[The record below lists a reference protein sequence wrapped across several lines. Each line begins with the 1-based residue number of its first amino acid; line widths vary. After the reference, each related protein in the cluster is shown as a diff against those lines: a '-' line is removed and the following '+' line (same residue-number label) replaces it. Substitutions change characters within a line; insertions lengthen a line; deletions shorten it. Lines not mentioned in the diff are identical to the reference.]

1 MWGGREKTVEQARS
15 PKCDVQSTR
24 YGVRPAARR
33 RVVEAMLPVLLAV
46 CLAAP
51 VVAAGQSTD
60 YDEIYA
66 KFLNSARR
74 YPAEDALWMTELMSD
89 RTAHRVND
97 LVTVRV
103 LESLSATG
111 AADSSVNKAS
121 NGSVS
126 LPSPVSKAFAKA
138 LPASSTTKFTGAG
151 GTTRT
156 TELSAALTARVT
168 EVLPTGDLAIEGVRE
183 IDINGDRNLVVL
195 SGVIRTADIQ
205 PGNVILSTDIG
216 QLRIRSLSQGLI
228 HDSLQPGWLIR
239 LLNKVF

>member
-1 MWGGREKTVEQARS
+1 MPRAEQQIRVPNVTVRHDAAR
-15 PKCDVQSTR
+15 
-24 YGVRPAARR
+24 ARR
-33 RVVEAMLPVLLAV
+33 RATAPWAACLVAVVM
-46 CLAAP
+46 AAC
-51 VVAAGQSTD
+51 VATPIAASGQSAD

-74 YPAEDALWMTELMSD
+74 YPSEDAMWMADLMSD

-111 AADSSVNKAS
+111 AADSNVNKAS

-126 LPSPVSKAFAKA
+126 LPTPISKALAKA
-138 LPASSTTKFTGAG
+138 LPASSNTKFTGAG

-156 TELSAALTARVT
+156 TELSAAVTARVT
-168 EVLPTGDLAIEGVRE
+168 EVLPTGDLVIEGVRE
-183 IDINGDRNLVVL
+183 IDINGDRNVVVL

-239 LLNKVF
+239 VLNKVF

>member
-1 MWGGREKTVEQARS
+1 M
-15 PKCDVQSTR
+15 D
-24 YGVRPAARR
+24 ARR
-33 RVVEAMLPVLLAV
+33 ALQEPAGHAAAAAIRRHPRAV
-46 CLAAP
+46 RCALV
-51 VVAAGQSTD
+51 VVALALLPHAVAAQSAD
-60 YDEIYA
+60 YDDLYS

-74 YPAEDALWMTELMSD
+74 YPAADALWMTDLLSD
-89 RTAHRVND
+89 RNAHRVND

-111 AADSSVNKAS
+111 SADSNVNKSSDAA
-121 NGSVS
+121 VS
-126 LPSPVSKAFAKA
+126 LPTPISKAVAKA
-138 LPASSTTKFTGAG
+138 LPVSSNTKFSGAG

-168 EVLPTGDLAIEGVRE
+168 EVLPTGDLVIEGVRE

-205 PGNVILSTDIG
+205 PGNVILSTEIG

-228 HDSLQPGWLIR
+228 HDSLQPGWLVRI
-239 LLNKVF
+239 LNKVF

>member
-1 MWGGREKTVEQARS
+1 MDGKTR
-15 PKCDVQSTR
+15 
-24 YGVRPAARR
+24 GVGLSALGFGITALTL
-33 RVVEAMLPVLLAV
+33 ALLT
-46 CLAAP
+46 P
-51 VVAAGQSTD
+51 VAAVAQSAD
-60 YDEIYA
+60 YDEMYA

-74 YPAEDALWMTELMSD
+74 YPSADAMWMTDLMSD
-89 RTAHRVND
+89 RNAHRVND

-111 AADSSVNKAS
+111 AADSNVNKNS
-121 NGSVS
+121 NGTVS
-126 LPSPVSKAFAKA
+126 LPTPISKALAKA
-138 LPASSTTKFTGAG
+138 LPTSANTKFTGAG

-168 EVLPTGDLAIEGVRE
+168 EVLPTGDLVIEGIRE
-183 IDINGDRNLVVL
+183 IDINGDRNVVVL
-195 SGVIRTADIQ
+195 SGVIRSADIQ

-239 LLNKVF
+239 ILNKVF